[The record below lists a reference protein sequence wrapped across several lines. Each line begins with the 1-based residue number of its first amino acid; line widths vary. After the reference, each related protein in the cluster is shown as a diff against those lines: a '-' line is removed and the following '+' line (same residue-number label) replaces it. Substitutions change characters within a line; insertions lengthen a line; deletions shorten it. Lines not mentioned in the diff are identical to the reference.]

1 MIKINAKNTQQ
12 PWLYWRLLIKFLRQW
27 TIKKT
32 TVGVFIDLS
41 KAFDTVDHKI
51 LLQKLENYGLRGS
64 VLKWFTSYLE
74 NRRQFVYLN
83 NSCSRNLKVTCG
95 VPQGSILGFLLF
107 MLYINDMVNCSKLLI
122 FILFADDTYI
132 FF

>member
-1 MIKINAKNTQQ
+1 MA
-12 PWLYWRLLIKFLRQW
+12 FLETVDQ
-27 TIKKT
+27 ICEAMDNKKT

-51 LLQKLENYGLRGS
+51 LLQKLENYGLRGA

-74 NRRQFVYLN
+74 NRQQFVYLN

-95 VPQGSILGFLLF
+95 VPQGYILGPLLF
-107 MLYINDMVNCSKLLI
+107 IYILMTWLTALN
-122 FILFADDTYI
+122 Y
-132 FF
+132 